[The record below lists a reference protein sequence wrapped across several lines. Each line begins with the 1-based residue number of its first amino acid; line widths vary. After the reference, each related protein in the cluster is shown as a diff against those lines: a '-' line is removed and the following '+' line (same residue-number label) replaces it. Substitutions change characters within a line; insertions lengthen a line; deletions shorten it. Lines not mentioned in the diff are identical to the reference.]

1 MSKFPLYDDLNKQIE
16 INSLIESDLSNDD
29 KIVFINDIK
38 NLDAYSQELFYT
50 LIRYYQMNNHD
61 GIQILNLPYSA
72 KKLKSGYKFDLD
84 NFPNHLKQMLFL
96 FVKKNKDSY
105 RN

>member
-1 MSKFPLYDDLNKQIE
+1 MSKFPLYDDLNKQIT
-16 INSLIESDLSNDD
+16 INKLENIDLQIEE
-29 KIVFINDIK
+29 KKKFISDIK
-38 NLDAYSQELFYT
+38 KLDSYSQELFYT

-61 GIQILNLPYSA
+61 GIQSINLPFNA

-84 NFPNHLKQMLFL
+84 NFPDHLKQMLYL
-96 FVKKNKDSY
+96 FIKKNKESY

>member
-1 MSKFPLYDDLNKQIE
+1 MSKFPLYDDLNKQISTKKLE
-16 INSLIESDLSNDD
+16 NIDLKIEE
-29 KIVFINDIK
+29 KKEFISDIK
-38 NLDAYSQELFYT
+38 KLDSYSQELFYT

-61 GIQILNLPYSA
+61 GIQSINLPYNA

-84 NFPNHLKQMLFL
+84 NFPEHLKQMLYL
-96 FVKKNKDSY
+96 FIKKNKESY

>member
-1 MSKFPLYDDLNKQIE
+1 MSKFPLYDDLNKQISTKKLE
-16 INSLIESDLSNDD
+16 NIDLKIEE
-29 KIVFINDIK
+29 KKEFINDIK
-38 NLDAYSQELFYT
+38 KLDSYSQELFYT

-61 GIQILNLPYSA
+61 GIQSINLPYNA

-84 NFPNHLKQMLFL
+84 NFPEHLKQMLYL
-96 FVKKNKDSY
+96 FIKKNKESY